1 MIKSIYNRF
10 YSDFLLP
17 DRLVEMQRIIVAAK
31 ENGYKHLTLPEYF
44 DQITSTSKV
53 ETSKI
58 FIHRHDIDTDV
69 KTARLFY
76 KLEKQEGIKA
86 SYYFR
91 QNTID
96 ISLMKELHHDGF
108 EVGYHF
114 EEIAQYCKDNK
125 TYTVE
130 FVRQNME
137 AIQHIFL
144 ENLKKL
150 EQNLEFKIQTVA
162 SHGDFIN
169 RMLRIPNHELIS
181 DALLH
186 TAGLKFEC
194 YDKRLTE
201 SYSIL
206 CSDNAYPQ
214 FYRGMSPVDAINS
227 DKNIIHFLSHPR
239 HWRSAP
245 LENLKDN
252 MQRLVEGLSVKIN
265 KTKLNG

>member
-44 DQITSTSKV
+44 DRITSTSKV
-53 ETSKI
+53 ETSNI

-76 KLEKQEGIKA
+76 KLEIQEGIKT

-91 QNTID
+91 QTTID
-96 ISLMKELHHDGF
+96 ITLMKELHYDGF

-114 EEIAQYCKDNK
+114 EEIAQFCKDKKN
-125 TYTVE
+125 YSSV
-130 FVRQNME
+130 FVRENMNE
-137 AIQHIFL
+137 IQDIFL
-144 ENLKKL
+144 RNLKQL
-150 EQNLEFKIQTVA
+150 EKDLGFKIQTVA
-162 SHGDFIN
+162 SHGDFVN
-169 RMLRIPNHELIS
+169 RLLKIPNHELIT
-181 DALLH
+181 DEILK
-186 TAGLKFEC
+186 TAGLRFEC

-245 LENLKDN
+245 LENLNDN
-252 MQRLVEGLSVKIN
+252 IQRLVEGLSVKIN